1 MNEPTTENL
10 RDAIASAMETSE
22 AAPDAAPAAASSA
35 PAQPVAAEEPQLTLD
50 MPAGDAPAE
59 GANADLN
66 ALAEKADRPRDEKG
80 KFAKAENVTEI
91 TPGPKSGPK
100 QQQDRAPASWRP
112 EVREHWGKLPPDVR
126 AEVARREQEVQRTLQ
141 ETSEA
146 RKVAEAYSRAFAPYE
161 AYIRAE
167 NATPIQAID
176 NLMATAVKL
185 RTGTG
190 PELAQLVAGM
200 VKQFGVGRFGQS
212 FIEQLDAALAGQVPQ
227 VDQQQMQLQQAVQQ
241 QLAPVQQFM
250 SQFQQAQAMQQQQ
263 LASQASTQV
272 ESFLERAEF
281 GQDVREEM
289 ADLMEVA
296 QRRGRELSLQD
307 AYRQACLANPRVRSV
322 LQQRAKANQAQQ
334 GNSAAQRARAAAVS
348 VSGAPALA
356 APAGGQPDSVRSAIE
371 QAIAL
376 SAR

>member
-22 AAPDAAPAAASSA
+22 AAPSSDAAPAAPA
-35 PAQPVAAEEPQLTLD
+35 PAESVAAGESQFTLEVQETQ
-50 MPAGDAPAE
+50 APAE

-66 ALAEKADRPRDEKG
+66 ALAEKPDRARDEKG
-80 KFAKAENVTEI
+80 KFARAEQAPEI

-100 QQQDRAPASWRP
+100 QQDRAPASWRP

-126 AEVARREQEVQRTLQ
+126 AEVARREHEVQRTLQ

-200 VKQFGVGRFGQS
+200 VKQFGVGRFGQG
-212 FIEQLDAALAGQVPQ
+212 FIEQLDSALAGQVPQ

-263 LASQASTQV
+263 LAHQASSEV
-272 ESFLERAEF
+272 ESFLDKAEF
-281 GQDVREEM
+281 GQDVRDEM

-296 QRRGRELSLQD
+296 QRRGREITLQD

-322 LQQRAKANQAQQ
+322 LQQRAKAQQAQT

-348 VSGAPALA
+348 VSGAPALS
-356 APAGGQPDSVRSAIE
+356 APGGQTPDSVRSAIE

-376 SAR
+376 SGR